1 MQIIESISKI
11 IISLIPIVGIIVG
24 GLVMIRFFQWYFE
37 YKKFLIESGNYKP
50 LDIKDFRIY
59 ILLLGILSI
68 SAGIPLTFIFIV
80 VYGLSFASLGGLIPF
95 FIGIG
100 LIVFYSLSLKKEI

>member
-1 MQIIESISKI
+1 MEVLDSISKI
-11 IISLIPIVGIIVG
+11 IIAFIPIVGIIVG
-24 GLVMIRFFQWYFE
+24 GVVMIRFFQWYFE

-50 LDIKDFRIY
+50 LEIKNFRIF

-68 SAGIPLTFIFIV
+68 SAGIPLTIIFIV

-100 LIVFYSLSLKKEI
+100 LIIFYVLSIKRNF